1 MTASTS
7 STAPTA
13 LDGQIEQT
21 VGDLAAF
28 HHDHKAGLLTPERA
42 ALAAAHRDLG
52 LAETAVAYHLNVLM
66 KLSSGT
72 HPSVDAALLDRMRR
86 ALTNLAHA
94 AAERDESQHRAA
106 GALDMVRAASPVA
119 VPAHTELTP
128 HDLAALLSLASGG
141 TVREHLHTHRLSVRT
156 THGRLVDFAAFQR
169 LENHGLV
176 VRDTSRSLIAGQPVT
191 LTDAGRSALL
201 GSRRPAASQPPA
213 PARAVGAWPAPARS
227 R

>member
-7 STAPTA
+7 SAAPTA
-13 LDGQIEQT
+13 LDGEIEQA
-21 VGDLAAF
+21 VGDLAAL
-28 HHDHKAGLLTPERA
+28 HHDHQAGLLTPERA

-66 KLSSGT
+66 KLSAGT
-72 HPSVDAALLDRMRR
+72 HPVDAALLDRMRR

-94 AAERDESQHRAA
+94 AAERDENQDRAA
-106 GALDMVRAASPVA
+106 SALGAVRAASPVA

-156 THGRLVDFAAFQR
+156 THGRIVDYAAYQR
-169 LENHGLV
+169 LEHQGLV
-176 VRDTSRSLIAGQPVT
+176 ARDTSRSLIAGQPVT
-191 LTDAGRSALL
+191 LTHTGRTALL
-201 GSRRPAASQPPA
+201 GSRRPAASQAPA
-213 PARAVGAWPAPARS
+213 PTRPVGAWPAPARS